1 MRITNTIRNTIK
13 ELRGTTSSKAKRE
26 ILDMHYHNTD
36 LQTFFAYTYNPY
48 YTYGV
53 TTSTLPKLE
62 STEGEGNFPAMIEL
76 LDSLRNRDLTGNSAR
91 DAIIS
96 FTKTYPATAELLY
109 LALDKDAKAGITET
123 TLNKTWSKLIP
134 VFSIAKA
141 EPYTGNLS
149 YPALAEVKMD
159 GVRVIAIITDSQV
172 QLYSSNG
179 REAQGLDSLKAE
191 LRNATKNYPHT
202 DLVLDGELTSS
213 NRRSVSGIFNKALKG
228 TIATADEA
236 DLVFTAF
243 DIMPLAEWNNQRV
256 TLTAKQR
263 REQLESY
270 LSTSQQVQLVTAK
283 WVSSESELMEF
294 FNEIYQRGDEGII
307 VKAPDSLYAFKR
319 DSAWQKLKG
328 ILDCDL
334 VVTGFTEGT
343 GKREGLFGAMICESA
358 DGKLKVQVGSG
369 FTDSNLKCVNAN
381 RGAYIGRVAKVRYNG
396 IITAKDSDTYSLFLP
411 RFIDFREDKTE
422 ADTLQKIMAEGN
434 KGQL

>member
-13 ELRGTTSSKAKRE
+13 ELRGTASSKAKRE

-36 LQTFFAYTYNPY
+36 LQTFLAYTYNPY

-62 STEGEGNFPAMIEL
+62 SAEGEGNFTAMIEL
-76 LDSLRNRDLTGNSAR
+76 LDSLRNRTLTGNSAR
-91 DAIIS
+91 EAILS
-96 FTKTYPATAELLY
+96 FTATYPATAELLY
-109 LALDKDAKAGITET
+109 LALDKDIKAGITET
-123 TLNKTWSKLIP
+123 TINKTWQKLIP

-159 GVRVIAIITDSQV
+159 GVRVIAIATPSQV

-179 REAQGLDSLKAE
+179 REAQGLDTLKDAI
-191 LRNATKNYPHT
+191 RTATANYPHRE
-202 DLVLDGELTSS
+202 LILDGELVAS
-213 NRRSVSGIFNKALKG
+213 NRRSVSGTFNKALKG
-228 TIATADEA
+228 TITPKDE
-236 DLVFTAF
+236 DGLVFTAF
-243 DIMPLAEWNNQRV
+243 DILPLTEWNNQKA

-263 REQLESY
+263 REQLETY
-270 LSTSQQVQLVTAK
+270 LTPSQQVQLVTAK

-307 VKAPDSLYAFKR
+307 VKEPASLYAFKR

-343 GKREGLFGAMICESA
+343 GKREGFFGAMICESA

-369 FTDSNLKCVNAN
+369 FKDSELERVTAN
-381 RGAYIGRVAKVRYNG
+381 REAYIGRVAKVRYNG

-411 RFIDFREDKTE
+411 RFVEFREDKNE